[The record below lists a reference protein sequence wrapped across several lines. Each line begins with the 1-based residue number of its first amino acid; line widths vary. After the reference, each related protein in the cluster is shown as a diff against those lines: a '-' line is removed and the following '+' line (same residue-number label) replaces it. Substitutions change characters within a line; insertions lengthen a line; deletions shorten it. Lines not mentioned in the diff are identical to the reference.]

1 MLILVILQTVAVLTT
16 TTKLTKDCTV
26 VSHGPRRPK
35 KKKGNHLKDDE
46 DDDKSIQDIVC
57 MVLDNINKRKNND
70 DYLQH
75 LSHMI
80 RKNIDV
86 RRNNNNNNFNIN
98 DEDIRE
104 IVCMVRANK
113 NVDLP
118 RNVFTVRQIGIR
130 NCFNYNE
137 YLYEINIG
145 RDNTRTLPEF
155 LNNLRQVFSYLI
167 NIMKYNASF
176 GK

>member
-1 MLILVILQTVAVLTT
+1 MLILVILQTGAVLTT
-16 TTKLTKDCTV
+16 TTKLTKDRTVV
-26 VSHGPRRPK
+26 VSHGPRRAK
-35 KKKGNHLKDDE
+35 KKKGNDLKDDE
-46 DDDKSIQDIVC
+46 DDDKSIQDIVR
-57 MVLDNINKRKNND
+57 MVRDNINKRKNND

-137 YLYEINIG
+137 YLYELTLVVI
-145 RDNTRTLPEF
+145 TREHYP
-155 LNNLRQVFSYLI
+155 NS
-167 NIMKYNASF
+167 
-176 GK
+176 

>member
-1 MLILVILQTVAVLTT
+1 MAHAG
-16 TTKLTKDCTV
+16 K
-26 VSHGPRRPK
+26 K
-35 KKKGNHLKDDE
+35 KKKGNDLKDDE

-57 MVLDNINKRKNND
+57 MVRDNINKRKNND